1 LVREIIDNEIHLY
14 INTFLGYSINKLV
27 IHFLKII
34 QLFYICIFEGDTVYS
49 RIKAIDGVG
58 HSSDI
63 KSTNGVTIDTTPPV
77 PISYRHN
84 DNNLVMNPSFEETKG
99 CLLDITNISAYNLC
113 TNDDCYQPITWS
125 NDGCITTIS
134 SDIDTAYHG
143 RSFIFLSGSVQQSI
157 QDLTPGDLY
166 RVSVVTSHPPI
177 STAVISNLEG
187 SVKFD
192 NKEHLFHI
200 YTKDKPNEIVW
211 HLHMFY
217 FRPTSDNCNITISNL
232 NRNIGFLIDDI
243 KVQSVEKSQENEGL
257 AVHVNT
263 VILYQWSSVHAS
275 WNFAD
280 AESPITKYI
289 WAIGKFICSF
299 SLLTEKQVDKTTY
312 IYVTPSNEGRHIVL
326 V

>member
-1 LVREIIDNEIHLY
+1 
-14 INTFLGYSINKLV
+14 
-27 IHFLKII
+27 
-34 QLFYICIFEGDTVYS
+34 LFYICIFEGDTVYS

-99 CLLDITNISAYNLC
+99 CLLDITNISTYNLC
-113 TNDDCYQPITWS
+113 TNDDCYQPIKWS
-125 NDGCITTIS
+125 KVGCITTIS

-143 RSFIFLSGSVQQSI
+143 RSFIFLSGSIQQSI

-166 RVSVVTSHPPI
+166 RVSFVTSHPPI

-217 FRPTSDNCNITISNL
+217 FRPMSDNCNITISNL
-232 NRNIGFLIDDI
+232 NRNNGFLLDDI
-243 KVQSVEKSQENEGL
+243 KVQVIETSPENEGGL

-280 AESPITKYI
+280 AESPITEYL

-299 SLLTEKQVDKTTY
+299 SLLTEKQVDKMTY
-312 IYVTPSNEGRHIVL
+312 IYVSPSNEGRHIVL